1 MAIVPFEPRL
11 SSRQDMTWPGTAL
24 DDAQAHGTIV
34 ERMARVL
41 GVYRGPYTSAG
52 GGAGEHYEE
61 HPHEDDIDY
70 QDEPEELYGGPDLIS
85 ALPAGLKAGPTHFLL
100 LGREMT
106 NYIFLFF
113 VFGSQSSIS
122 DTRAPARRLA
132 WSSCTSRPQP
142 LQRWRPLAG
151 HGTPSA
157 SAQTACGMTRH
168 AAARP
173 SPPPAARGA
182 VRRRA
187 GPGGAKSALHRH
199 RAPAAAA
206 GGAMARLGA
215 AWGGIDRVVLRDGG
229 QGPHRV
235 GAALL
240 QGAGGVQ
247 QGVRHGHGGSL
258 AAHRPPPPPRPAA
271 GGPGLRPAA
280 GAGLHDPPSPPPHH
294 QVANSGGFR
303 PRIFPIMTEDGYWDV
318 LPGDKTGSPFPQIAL
333 CRAISKF
340 EIRGS
345 KILLPGVYLIRWRVR
360 SSKGSSCSTLQARPW
375 PRLASRSPRG
385 SGSRVS

>member
-1 MAIVPFEPRL
+1 MASMAIVPFEPRL

-187 GPGGAKSALHRH
+187 WPGGAKSALHRRRH
-199 RAPAAAA
+199 QLLLLEGQWPGSELPGEELIESYYEMGGKDPIVWARRYFKAQAVSNKVSAMAMEVASPPAARP
-206 GGAMARLGA
+206 RLPG
-215 AWGGIDRVVLRDGG
+215 L
-229 QGPHRV
+229 PP
-235 GAALL
+235 AALGCVL
-240 QGAGGVQ
+240 LRGP
-247 QGVRHGHGGSL
+247 GSTT
-258 AAHRPPPPPRPAA
+258 RPPRPLIIRLQTAA
-271 GGPGLRPAA
+271 A
-280 GAGLHDPPSPPPHH
+280 
-294 QVANSGGFR
+294 SGR
-303 PRIFPIMTEDGYWDV
+303 E
-318 LPGDKTGSPFPQIAL
+318 S
-333 CRAISKF
+333 
-340 EIRGS
+340 
-345 KILLPGVYLIRWRVR
+345 
-360 SSKGSSCSTLQARPW
+360 
-375 PRLASRSPRG
+375 SRS
-385 SGSRVS
+385 